1 MKISIIGAGNVGGF
15 TTLRLSELNI
25 AQDLV
30 LVDVANGIAQGKV
43 FDLDDAKAL
52 VKLDY
57 NIKGA
62 SDIEAIKDSNIV
74 VVTAGFARKPGITRE
89 DLFNKNAAV
98 IKDVA
103 LNIKKLAADAIVIIV
118 TNPLD
123 LMTLLALRVTGFS
136 STKVFG
142 MGVSL
147 DASRFANLISKELSV
162 SAVNI
167 EASVI
172 GSHGEGMMPLPRFTR
187 IKGVN
192 LDEYLD
198 DKKVGELTARTI
210 DRGREIV
217 SLLGSGSAYVAPSA
231 AITEIVKAIV
241 KDEKRVIGVSAYLNG
256 EYGIKDVCVGVPC
269 RIGKSGVEQVI
280 ELELNNG
287 EKQSFEFCVLKLK
300 EQFNQ
305 IKML

>member
-1 MKISIIGAGNVGGF
+1 MKISIIGAGNVGGL
-15 TTLRLSELNI
+15 TALRLAELNL
-25 AQDLV
+25 ADDLV

-43 FDLDDAKAL
+43 LDLEDARSL

-74 VVTAGFARKPGITRE
+74 VVTAGFARKSGMTRE
-89 DLFNKNAAV
+89 DLIEKNAAV
-98 IKDVA
+98 IKDVS

-123 LMTLLALRVTGFS
+123 LMTLLALKVTGFS
-136 STKVFG
+136 SARVFG

-162 SAVNI
+162 SSVNI
-167 EASVI
+167 EAVVI
-172 GSHGEGMMPLPRFTR
+172 GSHGEGMMPLSRFTR
-187 IKGVN
+187 IKGVS

-198 DKKVGELTARTI
+198 DKKVAELTSRTI

-241 KDEKRVIGVSAYLNG
+241 KDEKRVIGVSSYLNG
-256 EYGIKDVCVGVPC
+256 EYGIKDVYVGVPC
-269 RIGKSGVEQVI
+269 RIGKSGVEQVV
-280 ELELNNG
+280 ELELNTG
-287 EKQSFEFCVLKLK
+287 EKQAFEFCVLKLK

>member
-1 MKISIIGAGNVGGF
+1 MKISIIGAGNVGGL
-15 TTLRLSELNI
+15 TALRLAELNI
-25 AQDLV
+25 TDDLV

-43 FDLDDAKAL
+43 LDLDDARFL

-74 VVTAGFARKPGITRE
+74 VVTAGFARKPGMTRE
-89 DLFNKNAAV
+89 DLINKNAAV
-98 IKDVA
+98 IKDVSM
-103 LNIKKLAADAIVIIV
+103 NIKKLASDAIVIIV

-123 LMTLLALRVTGFS
+123 LMTLLALKVTGFNS
-136 STKVFG
+136 SRVFG

-147 DASRFANLISKELSV
+147 DASRFANLISKDLSV
-162 SAVNI
+162 SSVNI
-167 EASVI
+167 EATVV
-172 GSHGEGMMPLPRFTR
+172 GSHGEGMMPLSRFTR

-192 LDEYLD
+192 LDEYMD
-198 DKKVGELTARTI
+198 EKKVADLTARTI

-241 KDEKRVIGVSAYLNG
+241 KDEKRVIGVSTYLNG

-269 RIGKSGVEQVI
+269 RIGKNGVEQVV

-287 EKQSFEFCVLKLK
+287 EKQAFEFCVLKLK